1 MVAPPPESST
11 IGMESEYIQTQCV
24 LADGA
29 LGVSALAFDKHE
41 ELLWMGNQGV
51 VYRILFHSTLNSV
64 ILGPH
69 NIVLHRRDGE
79 IHLIPNPC
87 GRMCP
92 PGAHNRRGHPR
103 AHRQLVTVPNPTRHP
118 RLHAHLGQHERDA
131 MHAADVLHP
140 HPNGRP
146 PGQINRL

>member
-51 VYRILFHSTLNSV
+51 V
-64 ILGPH
+64 
-69 NIVLHRRDGE
+69 
-79 IHLIPNPC
+79 
-87 GRMCP
+87 
-92 PGAHNRRGHPR
+92 
-103 AHRQLVTVPNPTRHP
+103 
-118 RLHAHLGQHERDA
+118 
-131 MHAADVLHP
+131 
-140 HPNGRP
+140 
-146 PGQINRL
+146 